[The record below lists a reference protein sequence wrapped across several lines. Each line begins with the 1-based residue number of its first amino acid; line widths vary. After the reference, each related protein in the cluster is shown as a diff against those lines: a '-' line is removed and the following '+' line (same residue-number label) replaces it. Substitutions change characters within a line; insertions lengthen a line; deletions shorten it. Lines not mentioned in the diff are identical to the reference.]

1 MAPTGRLMN
10 AFEERRDWQ
19 GAIKRGLAC
28 RCPACGRGRLF
39 SGFLKVRPQCEA
51 CGEDLS
57 HHRSDD
63 LPPYIVITIV
73 GHVVVGANLTI
84 ESAAEWPLWTHMV
97 LWPLLALGLCLA
109 LLQPVKGG
117 VVGYQWALRMHGFG
131 DNADEEAPLRMSGH
145 EG

>member
-1 MAPTGRLMN
+1 MAFRGRLTN
-10 AFEERRDWQ
+10 AFEAPRDWRS
-19 GAIKRGLAC
+19 AMRRGLAC
-28 RCPACGRGRLF
+28 RCPACGSGRLF
-39 SGFLKVRPQCEA
+39 SSFLKVRPNCEA

-73 GHVVVGANLTI
+73 GHVIGGANLTF
-84 ESAAEWPLWTHMV
+84 ESFAEWPMWMHMA
-97 LWPLLALGLCLA
+97 LWPVLALAMCLG

-131 DNADEEAPLRMSGH
+131 DNRDEEAPLRVGGN

>member
-1 MAPTGRLMN
+1 MS
-10 AFEERRDWQ
+10 AFEEPRDWQ
-19 GAIKRGLAC
+19 GAVRHGLAC

-39 SGFLKVRPQCEA
+39 SGFLKVRPHCEA
-51 CGEDLS
+51 CGEELS
-57 HHRSDD
+57 HHRADD

-73 GHVVVGANLTI
+73 GHVVVGANLAI

-97 LWPLLALGLCLA
+97 LWPLLALVMCLA
-109 LLQPVKGG
+109 LLQPVKGA

-131 DNADEEAPLRMSGH
+131 DTADEEAPLRMSGN